1 MWKKKKDKNMS
12 NGKAF
17 ASHYVC
23 QSNAQHSMYT
33 DAVPHILACD
43 RIKMEHLSC
52 IACS

>member
-1 MWKKKKDKNMS
+1 MWKKDKNKS

-17 ASHYVC
+17 AFYYIC

-33 DAVPHILACD
+33 DAVPDNLACD
-43 RIKMEHLSC
+43 NIKMEHLSC